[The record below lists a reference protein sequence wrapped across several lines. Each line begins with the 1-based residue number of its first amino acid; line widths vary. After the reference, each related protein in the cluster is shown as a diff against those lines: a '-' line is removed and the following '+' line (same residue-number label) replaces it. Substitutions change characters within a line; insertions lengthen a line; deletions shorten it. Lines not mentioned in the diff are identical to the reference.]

1 VKRVPERTTFW
12 IVSIIGLFSLFPLF
26 APFASADKGYSDFS
40 IWNRS
45 QLFRNPLGGSSNAYE
60 TVFHLNV
67 IQDITNYGTVSLWT
81 DGLFSGG
88 SFSLA
93 RVSAGWSGFKFGK
106 TALTVNVGDDFYVN
120 SNLESRF
127 INQYHP
133 YFYYRGLAASI
144 AAPAFDLSVFGGTLA
159 RLTGLLGSAYE
170 IKDQPFYGLR
180 GRWRFAEDGIVGA
193 GLIHTRKDPSDLT
206 ADEKNTLVLV
216 DAEAPVASGIKV
228 LGEFLTSLT
237 SGESGSAG
245 SANSL
250 RFGPLL
256 RTGKW
261 DFEANYRFTGS
272 RFQDLNPE
280 YQFVRDERG
289 IFSSVRYQ
297 ASRNLTLFGIADRF
311 TNNTDR
317 NPETDTLSSLSI
329 ISGFYLNTR
338 SLLDLSAQ
346 WEFQR
351 RVSENKLPGSVDY
364 SSNGIFIQ
372 ASKTMGDYFPYLRV
386 RLQSSRENADSASR
400 YGTPVVYVGFRKT
413 MPRGSYLWIEGQ
425 FDQRKNAADGI
436 VDRNLYLRTG
446 WNHVI
451 SPNFD
456 LYTELFYERYG
467 YTDAAPQLV
476 AFLGVRIGLRK
487 DLELRIDLR
496 ASEPLNRRDVR
507 SSDYQF
513 TLRVDKRFSWG
524 LEPKI
529 MGRQTIGGPAI
540 GVGAID
546 GFVFEDRNGDG
557 IMSPGEKG
565 LSGINLRLEDGSKTT
580 TGSDG
585 RYRFPLVAEG
595 PHQIRV
601 EENQIPA
608 IYYLLSPVRADVM
621 IQPRVTRQVSF
632 LLISGS
638 TLSGRFI
645 EDSDRN
651 GKPDPTDKGLAD
663 ILVILTPVVGND
675 PSNQQ
680 AEAQARADQAG
691 LILNTYTDADGVYRF
706 VNILPGEY
714 ELSVDPETLPSHS
727 TTTVPLPFRIKLEPG
742 QTVGGVDFLVTPR
755 PVIRKK

>member
-1 VKRVPERTTFW
+1 MKRTFKRTAFW
-12 IVSIIGLFSLFPLF
+12 VVSIIGFFSLFT
-26 APFASADKGYSDFS
+26 PFASADKGTADFS

-45 QLFRNPLGGSSNAYE
+45 QLFRNPFGGASNAYE

-67 IQDITNYGTVSLWT
+67 VQNITNYGTVSLWT

-88 SFSLA
+88 GFKPA
-93 RVSAGWSGFKFGK
+93 RVFAGWSGLKFNE
-106 TALTVNVGDDFYVN
+106 TALAVNVGDDFYVN

-127 INQYHP
+127 VNQYHP
-133 YFYYRGLAASI
+133 YFYFRGLAASV

-159 RLTGLLGSAYE
+159 RLTGLLGNTYE

-180 GRWRFAEDGIVGA
+180 GRWKFLADGLAGA

-206 ADEKNTLVLV
+206 AAEKNTLVLV
-216 DAEAPVASGIKV
+216 DAEAPVASGVKV
-228 LGEFLTSLT
+228 LGQFLTSLT
-237 SGESGSAG
+237 SEESGAAG
-245 SANSL
+245 SANAL
-250 RFGPLL
+250 LFGPLL

-297 ASRNLTLFGIADRF
+297 ASRNLVLFGIADRF
-311 TNNTDR
+311 TDNTDR
-317 NPETDTLSSLSI
+317 DPEANTLSSLSI
-329 ISGFYLNTR
+329 ISGLYLNTR

-351 RVSENKLPGSVDY
+351 RVSENKLPGSTDY
-364 SSNGIFIQ
+364 SSNGIFVQ

-386 RLQSSRENADSASR
+386 RLQSSRESAGSASR
-400 YGTPVVYVGFRKT
+400 ASTPVVYVGFRKT
-413 MPRGSYLWIEGQ
+413 MPGGSYLWVEGQ
-425 FDQRKNAADGI
+425 FDQKRIPAEGI
-436 VDRNLYLRTG
+436 VDRNFYLRTG
-446 WNHVI
+446 WNQVF

-467 YTDAAPQLV
+467 AAAAASQLV
-476 AFLGVRIGLRK
+476 AYLGVRVGFSKGLEVRA
-487 DLELRIDLR
+487 DIR

-529 MGRQTIGGPAI
+529 MGRQTVGAVL
-540 GVGAID
+540 GVGMID

-565 LSGINLRLEDGSKTT
+565 LPGVNLRLEDGSKTT

-585 RYRFPLVAEG
+585 RYRFPMVAEG
-595 PHQIRV
+595 PHQLRI
-601 EENQIPA
+601 EENLIPA
-608 IYYLLSPVRADVM
+608 IYYLLSPVRVDVM
-621 IQPRVTRQVSF
+621 IQARVTRQVSF
-632 LLISGS
+632 PLISGS
-638 TLSGRFI
+638 TLSGRFV

-651 GKPDPTDKGLAD
+651 GKIDPSDRGLAN
-663 ILVILTPVVGND
+663 ILVILTPAAGTG
-675 PSNQQ
+675 PAGQP
-680 AEAQARADQAG
+680 AGAQTGAAQGD
-691 LILNTYTDADGVYRF
+691 LILNTYTDAGGVFRF

-714 ELSVDPETLPSHS
+714 ELSVDAETLPAHA
-727 TTTVPLPFRIKLEPG
+727 TTTVPLPFKVKLEPG
-742 QTVGGVDFLVTPR
+742 QTTGGVDFLVTPR
-755 PVIRKK
+755 PVIKK